1 MCSPHARF
9 SWISAVE
16 QARTSALETLLLQV
30 FLGAVALVI
39 LYPTAMMFLSGFK
52 TNAEIFQ
59 SPLALPKGLN
69 LDNYMTIWTETDV
82 PRFFLNSVIVTV
94 ASVFTLLVLG
104 TMAAYAIARYRFAAS
119 IMVSMFFLAGL
130 MLPLRLAIIP
140 LFIQLKSLG
149 LIDTL
154 TGLVFIYTA
163 MGLPA
168 TIFILTGFLRSL
180 PRELEDS
187 ARMDGASELRVMVQ
201 IMLPLISPALVIAGV
216 YNAVPIWNDFF
227 FPLIFIQSAEWK
239 TLAQGLTSFFG
250 EYSIN
255 YGVLYAGLTTAAL
268 PVIIVFVVQSRRFI
282 AGMTAG
288 ALK

>member
-1 MCSPHARF
+1 MK
-9 SWISAVE
+9 

-39 LYPTAMMFLSGFK
+39 LYPIAMMLLSGFK
-52 TNAEIFQ
+52 TNAEIFR
-59 SPLALPKGLN
+59 SPLALPERLN
-69 LDNYMTIWTETDV
+69 LDNYMTIWAETDV
-82 PRFFLNSVIVTV
+82 PRFFLNSVIVTG
-94 ASVFTLLVLG
+94 ASVVTLLLLG

-168 TIFILTGFLRSL
+168 TVFILTGFLRSL

-187 ARMDGASELRVMVQ
+187 ARMDGASELRIMVQ
-201 IMLPLISPALVIAGV
+201 IMVPLISPALVIAGV

-227 FPLIFIQSAEWK
+227 FPLIFIQSPEWK
-239 TLAQGLTSFFG
+239 TLAQGLTAFFG

-268 PVIIVFVVQSRRFI
+268 PVVIVFVVQSRRFI